1 MSFNNLCSHA
11 LDVLEFIKQAMVS
24 QSIGFSVNID
34 MECVLI
40 MILEWIIPKKEPET
54 LLDDG
59 CAGVPKIQK
68 FYSILVSCV
77 TNSWYHYYNT

>member
-40 MILEWIIPKKEPET
+40 MILE
-54 LLDDG
+54 
-59 CAGVPKIQK
+59 
-68 FYSILVSCV
+68 
-77 TNSWYHYYNT
+77 

>member
-1 MSFNNLCSHA
+1 MSFNNLCSHV

-34 MECVLI
+34 MGCVLI

-59 CAGVPKIQK
+59 CAGVPKFQK
-68 FYSILVSCV
+68 FYSI
-77 TNSWYHYYNT
+77 